1 MRRLVKSISARQDA
15 GGSVLEDR
23 KVSLK
28 DGVGLETTLPLLLDW
43 MNRRFADRLIAVG
56 HRVVHGG
63 MHFTN
68 PTRITPDVIEGLEA
82 LVPLDPLHQPHHL
95 AAMRV
100 LAHAMPDVPQ
110 VACFDTAFHA
120 GQPRLA
126 KLFALPSRYAA
137 SGIIRYGFHGISY
150 EYIAS
155 RLREI
160 DPVAASGR
168 TVVAHLGNGSSM
180 CAVKN
185 GRSVAST
192 MGLTP
197 LDGLPMGTRCGT
209 LDPGVILYLMRA
221 EHRDAASIEHLL
233 YQESG
238 LLGVSGTSSD
248 VAALLASDDPRCKEA
263 LDLLAYRA
271 GRELGSL
278 AAAMSGIDAL
288 VFTGGIGENAAAVRE
303 GICRAGQWL
312 GLRLDTAANNSGQTR
327 ISTPD
332 SQVSAWVIPTNEEL
346 MIARQVFATL
356 AGAPARQ

>member
-1 MRRLVKSISARQDA
+1 
-15 GGSVLEDR
+15 
-23 KVSLK
+23 
-28 DGVGLETTLPLLLDW
+28 
-43 MNRRFADRLIAVG
+43 
-56 HRVVHGG
+56 
-63 MHFTN
+63 
-68 PTRITPDVIEGLEA
+68 
-82 LVPLDPLHQPHHL
+82 
-95 AAMRV
+95 
-100 LAHAMPDVPQ
+100 
-110 VACFDTAFHA
+110 
-120 GQPRLA
+120 
-126 KLFALPSRYAA
+126 
-137 SGIIRYGFHGISY
+137 
-150 EYIAS
+150 
-155 RLREI
+155 
-160 DPVAASGR
+160 
-168 TVVAHLGNGSSM
+168 
-180 CAVKN
+180 
-185 GRSVAST
+185 

-248 VAALLASDDPRCKEA
+248 VPTLLASDDPRCKESP
-263 LDLLAYRA
+263 DLLAYGA

-278 AAAMSGIDAL
+278 AAAMSGIDAAGL
-288 VFTGGIGENAAAVRE
+288 HRRYWRERSGRGE

-346 MIARQVFATL
+346 MIAREVFATL